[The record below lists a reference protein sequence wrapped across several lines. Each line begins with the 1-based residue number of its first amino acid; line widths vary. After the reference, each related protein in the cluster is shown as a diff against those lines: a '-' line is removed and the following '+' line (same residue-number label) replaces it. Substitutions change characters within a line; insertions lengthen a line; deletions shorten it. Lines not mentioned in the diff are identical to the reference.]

1 MKKFSNPEQKK
12 PQAEVNKVMEDQT
25 VTDKTKNSG
34 KRQFMETVEQKNNQG
49 INDFTIQ
56 ASENEAKK
64 PIINKSQKIDQKQA
78 D

>member
-1 MKKFSNPEQKK
+1 MKKFTNPEQKK
-12 PQAEVNKVMEDQT
+12 PQAEVGKVMEDQT

-56 ASENEAKK
+56 ASENEVKK
-64 PIINKSQKIDQKQA
+64 PIINKSQKIDQK
-78 D
+78 